1 MILNSLA
8 SENLKIFF
16 LNRQIMSINLIH
28 YYNNSRIRAFG
39 FVLMYCCCYHPYA
52 VSLIIRVDCLL
63 VAFFFSFLIW
73 EHFTY
78 FIFCDVIEQPCI
90 LCDQILNCFVLV
102 QRVQQNG
109 AKTCNLQNK
118 TPTNRHV
125 VLMCIIPGRNT
136 VFCVNKKSMNTQII
150 LL

>member
-1 MILNSLA
+1 
-8 SENLKIFF
+8 
-16 LNRQIMSINLIH
+16 MSINLIH

-52 VSLIIRVDCLL
+52 VYMIIRVDCLL
-63 VAFFFSFLIW
+63 VAFFFLVFDMGTLYLFHFLRCYW
-73 EHFTY
+73 TTMHFVRLD
-78 FIFCDVIEQPCI
+78 FKLFC
-90 LCDQILNCFVLV
+90 LV

-136 VFCVNKKSMNTQII
+136 VFCVNKKSMNT
-150 LL
+150 